1 MSNKHGIPELTGAAT
16 EQQYPPG
23 EVKINEGEK
32 VLNKTSWEPS
42 GKNKIE
48 HRHEKHPD
56 EYKTQPKGMKVFCI
70 NLIALIKKMHHRNTQ
85 PPEERHSAC
94 TSRIDGWTSCYNAP
108 INSITEQNI

>member
-1 MSNKHGIPELTGAAT
+1 MSNKQGGIPELTGAAT

-48 HRHEKHPD
+48 HRHEKHPE
-56 EYKTQPKGMKVFCI
+56 EYKHSQGNGLLQII
-70 NLIALIKKMHHRNTQ
+70 NIYPSLI
-85 PPEERHSAC
+85 
-94 TSRIDGWTSCYNAP
+94 
-108 INSITEQNI
+108 